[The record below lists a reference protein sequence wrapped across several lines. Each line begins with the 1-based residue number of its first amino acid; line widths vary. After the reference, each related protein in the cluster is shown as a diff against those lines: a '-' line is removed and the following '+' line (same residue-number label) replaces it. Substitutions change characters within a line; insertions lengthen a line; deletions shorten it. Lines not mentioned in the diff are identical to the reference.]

1 MMTDLSY
8 RQPVSANATE
18 WTVLIVDDKPDNV
31 NIVRTALRFQGAT
44 VLTASNGQEGLE
56 LLDNTKPSFILLDI
70 AMPVMDG
77 WRMLQHLRS
86 NPATSDIPVIA
97 LTAHVMEGDR
107 ADFIKAGFDGHI
119 GKPFDLFTLIPHIR
133 EALGLPRR

>member
-97 LTAHVMEGDR
+97 LTAHVMTALISSRR
-107 ADFIKAGFDGHI
+107 ALMGISVSH
-119 GKPFDLFTLIPHIR
+119 LTY
-133 EALGLPRR
+133 LP

>member
-1 MMTDLSY
+1 MTEPSN
-8 RQPVSANATE
+8 REPVSANATE
-18 WTVLIVDDKPDNV
+18 WTVLIVDDKLDNI

-44 VLTASNGQEGLE
+44 VLTAANGQEGLE
-56 LLDNTKPSFILLDI
+56 LLENTRPSFILLDI

-77 WRMLQHLRS
+77 WRMLERLRS
-86 NPATSDIPVIA
+86 NPATRPIPVIA

-107 ADFIKAGFDGHI
+107 DDFIKAGFDGHI